1 MIFSKVLI
9 EWMYEKM
16 ELITVFDQKLSSAS
30 RLKMSLILMALFAF
44 LSVFTPP
51 VFAEKQV
58 ITLWERNFDTA
69 PVNEILALALQKT
82 EDLYPPVTI
91 RRSSAMEYPDAILSL
106 ANPTGEI
113 NVLSAA
119 SSITNDTDFYPIA
132 FPVLKGLLGY
142 RVCLI
147 RKGDQ
152 ARFNSMITA
161 YDFTQKNINIC
172 QGESWPDTE
181 VLKRNGLPVVTSRAY
196 LPIFDMLQ
204 KGECDCFLRGAQ
216 EIMPEY
222 QSYKDQVDIEKS
234 FLVNYPQP
242 GFFYVNRNNKQLA
255 MRIELGLL
263 RALDDGSY
271 NELFNR
277 LMSSQLKHLDLKS
290 RRNIRLNV
298 PDMSDTN
305 RSIQRAS
312 SLWYPL

>member
-1 MIFSKVLI
+1 
-9 EWMYEKM
+9 M
-16 ELITVFDQKLSSAS
+16 ELIRAFTPNPSSAS
-30 RLKMSLILMALFAF
+30 RIKMSFILMALFAF

-106 ANPTGEI
+106 ANPIGEI

-152 ARFNSMITA
+152 ARFNGMITA

-172 QGESWPDTE
+172 QGEFWPDTE

-222 QSYKDQVDIEKS
+222 QTHKDQVDIEKS

-271 NELFNR
+271 DELFIR
-277 LMSSQLKHLDLKS
+277 LMSPQLKHLDLKS